1 MAETQ
6 KSGAVGRGGG
16 DEEGASRPGGSARER
31 DVRRLLR
38 VRRKAYADGG
48 ESKAGRA
55 ALLVAAHRHAGS
67 GARNDLRLLQR
78 CIRETNEPRATAA
91 AACAG
96 GRVPRGVNSS
106 VTARIMSGGAG
117 AHDAARARANPG
129 ASDGAEDGAAA
140 GDGRRR
146 SARVRAAVN
155 ACAGN
160 QATTDAQILAAGA
173 GGGDDAGEATG
184 AGADGSGGG
193 EGAGVGDA
201 AGIACAGNQATTDAQ
216 ILAAGACG
224 GDDAGEAAGAGAGG
238 SGEGEG
244 ASAGDAAG
252 GAGVLVASV
261 AVSRG
266 ARAARHAQSDSDA
279 VVAAVMAEIGDEREM
294 MATENQPDAPEWAM
308 LCECLP
314 ALPEPAD
321 GMVRHGAAAAALALD
336 EQGLPDTIERATT
349 FLGRLEAACSLI
361 TQVAAGAFVRLQNT
375 RGIFRIA
382 PELAAGGASSALAI
396 CRPRRQ
402 THARRQQPRRAH
414 NHHVNWAAV
423 RPPTAEPGVGE
434 QRGQQ

>member
-31 DVRRLLR
+31 DARRLLR

-48 ESKAGRA
+48 ESEAGRA

-91 AACAG
+91 AARAG
-96 GRVPRGVNSS
+96 GRVPLGVNPS

-117 AHDAARARANPG
+117 AHEAAQARANPG

-173 GGGDDAGEATG
+173 
-184 AGADGSGGG
+184 
-193 EGAGVGDA
+193 
-201 AGIACAGNQATTDAQ
+201 
-216 ILAAGACG
+216 CG
-224 GDDAGEAAGAGAGG
+224 GDDAGEAGGAGAGG

-244 ASAGDAAG
+244 GEGEGASAVTG
-252 GAGVLVASV
+252 
-261 AVSRG
+261 
-266 ARAARHAQSDSDA
+266 
-279 VVAAVMAEIGDEREM
+279 E
-294 MATENQPDAPEWAM
+294 
-308 LCECLP
+308 
-314 ALPEPAD
+314 
-321 GMVRHGAAAAALALD
+321 
-336 EQGLPDTIERATT
+336 
-349 FLGRLEAACSLI
+349 
-361 TQVAAGAFVRLQNT
+361 
-375 RGIFRIA
+375 
-382 PELAAGGASSALAI
+382 
-396 CRPRRQ
+396 
-402 THARRQQPRRAH
+402 ARRLVTEHQ
-414 NHHVNWAAV
+414 VL
-423 RPPTAEPGVGE
+423 
-434 QRGQQ
+434 